1 MHDVLVHG
9 GSRNRRKPNSTTYII
24 VSQKRDEDGVEIDKS
39 APARR
44 AFPML
49 TGKLKRY

>member
-1 MHDVLVHG
+1 MMSLSMGVGIV
-9 GSRNRRKPNSTTYII
+9 GSQTPPHHRQPK
-24 VSQKRDEDGVEIDKS
+24 DEDGVEIDKS

-49 TGKLKRY
+49 TGKLKRLLL